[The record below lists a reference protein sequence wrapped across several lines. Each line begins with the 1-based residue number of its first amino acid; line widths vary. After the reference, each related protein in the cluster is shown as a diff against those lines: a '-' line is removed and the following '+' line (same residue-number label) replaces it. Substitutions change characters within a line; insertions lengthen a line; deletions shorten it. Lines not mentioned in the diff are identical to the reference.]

1 MNAFFSAIGPLAPL
15 VLGALAFVA
24 VISVYLVFAIGLTSS
39 SREKRLE
46 RVLSAYSRTI
56 GAGEA
61 ANIAYVNAE
70 NAKPKPFAKYARII
84 DERLAGAGI
93 ALTSGIWFAIVLGA
107 STVVAI
113 VVAVAMGS
121 GPLAQLIF
129 CLAIYYGLD
138 VFLKGRL
145 RAKAKAFNTDLP
157 QILQLIA
164 SGLRAGLNLNSAL
177 AATASQ
183 DKGEVG
189 KQFSR
194 ALAEVQFGSSLEDAL
209 KRVAERMKSQDLHWL
224 VMALEIQREV
234 GGSLSGILDG
244 VANTIRSRAEVY
256 REIQVLSAEGV
267 LSGYVLIAL
276 PLFAFVALLF
286 MRPTYIG
293 FFFTD
298 PLGYIMLGAYVILI
312 VVGWIWMKAAVRVD
326 V

>member
-1 MNAFFSAIGPLAPL
+1 MNAFFDLLGPLTPL
-15 VLGALAFVA
+15 VLAVLAFVA
-24 VISVYLVFAIGLTSS
+24 VITVYLVFAIGLTSS

-70 NAKPKPFAKYARII
+70 NAKPKPFAKYARVI

-107 STVVAI
+107 SMLIAI
-113 VVAVAMGS
+113 VVAVAMNS
-121 GPLAQLIF
+121 APMALLIF
-129 CLAIYYGLD
+129 FLAMYYGLD

-145 RAKAKAFNTDLP
+145 RSKAKAFNTDLP

-209 KRVAERMKSQDLHWL
+209 KRVAERMHSQDLHL
-224 VMALEIQREV
+224 
-234 GGSLSGILDG
+234 SLIH
-244 VANTIRSRAEVY
+244 I
-256 REIQVLSAEGV
+256 
-267 LSGYVLIAL
+267 
-276 PLFAFVALLF
+276 
-286 MRPTYIG
+286 
-293 FFFTD
+293 
-298 PLGYIMLGAYVILI
+298 
-312 VVGWIWMKAAVRVD
+312 
-326 V
+326 